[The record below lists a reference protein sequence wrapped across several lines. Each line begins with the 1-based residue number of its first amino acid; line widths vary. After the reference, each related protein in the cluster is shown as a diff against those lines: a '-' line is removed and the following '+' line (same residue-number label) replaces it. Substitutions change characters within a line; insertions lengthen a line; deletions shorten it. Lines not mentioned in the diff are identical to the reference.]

1 MEDQQAQSNRV
12 KNLDNYTLQTELHQG
27 KKKNHSHRNVMY
39 DRPKLYSYF
48 TICSFFYLKC

>member
-1 MEDQQAQSNRV
+1 MENQQAQSNRV